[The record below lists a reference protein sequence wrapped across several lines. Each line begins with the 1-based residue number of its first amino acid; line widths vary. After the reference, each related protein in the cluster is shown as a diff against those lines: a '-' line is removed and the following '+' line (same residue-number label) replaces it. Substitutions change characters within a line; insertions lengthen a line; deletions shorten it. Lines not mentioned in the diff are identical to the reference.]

1 MQKSK
6 ACASVEVK
14 QVIVALCNLLSA
26 AALGSV
32 PAPET
37 FRRAKFGGGPDVEE
51 HLWELLSN
59 ILEKTDPVSLAVSQ
73 RYQKT
78 ERWKLVAAGLWQTG
92 YYADWMYR
100 EPRGAERGACACSS
114 RDLLLA
120 LGWLMAKGALEKILS
135 QRVEEL
141 DKTLLTST
149 PVNLESSVDSSD
161 LQLDSNSL
169 RRLQWSLGS
178 LRHKGRI
185 LLSMQ
190 EERARLLHKVLNMD
204 LPSHV
209 NTVSSDEG
217 SALITKDCACLQ
229 ELCDLLEAYL
239 KWKQVESIFWIWM
252 DSVMDCHQADL
263 DARKC
268 IQAPKQNAVCLHGN
282 RGLEKLEGI
291 LQRLPQPQA
300 GPSRVDTKHHVIDG
314 AEGGVDPSLL
324 LHPEPSLLPVY
335 RPKLLKPGTKLDPKP
350 SPVSLLEVCAA
361 EAIELLAQREVELV
375 MERDR
380 RRRESREKLEEML
393 EGLEGLV
400 LIPL

>member
-37 FRRAKFGGGPDVEE
+37 FRRAKFGGGPDV
-51 HLWELLSN
+51 
-59 ILEKTDPVSLAVSQ
+59 VSHITICFDHSASHYPPLNHFSYVMFYPCA
-73 RYQKT
+73 

-149 PVNLESSVDSSD
+149 PVNLSSVDSSD